1 MAALFIVL
9 DHQYGRRDVMWK
21 RSIGVDGLKRMKMKR
36 WSKISQALVSF
47 EHADRVHLGPQR
59 AILSGV
65 FERFGVDSR
74 KRTKTLVWTEIDRCV
89 FDDNE
94 NAKF

>member
-1 MAALFIVL
+1 MAALFVVL
-9 DHQYGRRDVMWK
+9 DHQYGRRDVMRK
-21 RSIGVDGLKRMKMKR
+21 RSTGVDVLKRMKMKR
-36 WSKISQALVSF
+36 WSKISQALVCF

-65 FERFGVDSR
+65 FERFGVDSP
-74 KRTKTLVWTEIDRCV
+74 KRTKTLVWTQIGRCV

>member
-1 MAALFIVL
+1 
-9 DHQYGRRDVMWK
+9 
-21 RSIGVDGLKRMKMKR
+21 MKMKL
-36 WSKISQALVSF
+36 SKISQALVCF

-65 FERFGVDSR
+65 FERFGVDCR
-74 KRTKTLVWTEIDRCV
+74 KRTKTLVWTQIDRCV

-94 NAKF
+94 NAKVLKMHKCV

>member
-9 DHQYGRRDVMWK
+9 EHQYGRRDVMWK
-21 RSIGVDGLKRMKMKR
+21 RLIGVDGRKRMKMKR
-36 WSKISQALVSF
+36 WSKISQALVCF
-47 EHADRVHLGPQR
+47 EHADSDQLAPQR

-74 KRTKTLVWTEIDRCV
+74 KHTKTLVWTQIDRCV

>member
-1 MAALFIVL
+1 MAALFVVL
-9 DHQYGRRDVMWK
+9 DHRRRDVMWK
-21 RSIGVDGLKRMKMKR
+21 RSIGVDGRKRMKMKL
-36 WSKISQALVSF
+36 SKISQALVCF

-65 FERFGVDSR
+65 FERFGVDSP
-74 KRTKTLVWTEIDRCV
+74 KRTKTLVWTQIGRCV

>member
-1 MAALFIVL
+1 MAALFVVL
-9 DHQYGRRDVMWK
+9 DHQYGRRDVMRK
-21 RSIGVDGLKRMKMKR
+21 RLTGVDVLKRMKMKR
-36 WSKISQALVSF
+36 WSKISQALVCF

-65 FERFGVDSR
+65 FERFGVESP
-74 KRTKTLVWTEIDRCV
+74 KRTKTLVWTQIGRCV

>member
-1 MAALFIVL
+1 MAALFVVL
-9 DHQYGRRDVMWK
+9 DHQYGRRDVMRK
-21 RSIGVDGLKRMKMKR
+21 RSTGVDVLKRMKMKR
-36 WSKISQALVSF
+36 SKISRALVCF

-74 KRTKTLVWTEIDRCV
+74 KCTKTLAWTQIDRCV

>member
-9 DHQYGRRDVMWK
+9 EHQYGRRDVMWK
-21 RSIGVDGLKRMKMKR
+21 RSIGVDGRKRMKMKL
-36 WSKISQALVSF
+36 SKISQALVCF

-65 FERFGVDSR
+65 FERFGVESP
-74 KRTKTLVWTEIDRCV
+74 KRTKTLVWTQIGRCV

>member
-1 MAALFIVL
+1 
-9 DHQYGRRDVMWK
+9 
-21 RSIGVDGLKRMKMKR
+21 MKMKL
-36 WSKISQALVSF
+36 SKISQALVCF

-65 FERFGVDSR
+65 FERFGVDSP
-74 KRTKTLVWTEIDRCV
+74 KRAKTLVWTQIGRCV